1 MNSGILEYGDISLRK
16 TKPSDVNL
24 LVYHWDMLILTEYP
38 VKQKIDKSMIS
49 LTDLGEL
56 EMIRSCC
63 SYILVLLV
71 DQLRVNGQ
79 TIHNHSHPL
88 SSRWLPPRTPLRI
101 LLSLPSP
108 TGTVIGNQ
116 LCPKERSL

>member
-71 DQLRVNGQ
+71 DQLIMLTVNRY
-79 TIHNHSHPL
+79 ISY
-88 SSRWLPPRTPLRI
+88 LPPPSYYGGFLTPPPPGKGSATNPGREN
-101 LLSLPSP
+101 
-108 TGTVIGNQ
+108 GH
-116 LCPKERSL
+116 C